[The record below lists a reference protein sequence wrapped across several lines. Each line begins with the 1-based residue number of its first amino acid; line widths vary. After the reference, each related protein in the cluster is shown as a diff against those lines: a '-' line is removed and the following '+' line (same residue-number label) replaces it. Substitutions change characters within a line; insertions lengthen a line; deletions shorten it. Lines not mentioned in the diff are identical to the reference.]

1 MLAGIFHPKSPPEK
15 ENYCLFKKKLCE
27 IKEKLVKKIDIK
39 KRYLGQKKF
48 RFEEKNCVGKKN
60 WV

>member
-27 IKEKLVKKIDIK
+27 IKEKLVKKIWYEK
-39 KRYLGQKKF
+39 KIFGSKKI
-48 RFEEKNCVGKKN
+48 
-60 WV
+60 